1 LAEPYTG
8 YSCKG
13 DCCVAGAVVPLWG
26 ANLFMTPGSA
36 NTDRPLAIA
45 LGVNLSMPE
54 FVTLA
59 RAPSP
64 HRRRHQDHLPQGC
77 QYRRSQRGQLP
88 GRCDQSACR
97 RSPLAILGQRLDL
110 SHTSGILHRSQVFH
124 RGEAALMATT
134 FAENRRW

>member
-1 LAEPYTG
+1 
-8 YSCKG
+8 
-13 DCCVAGAVVPLWG
+13 
-26 ANLFMTPGSA
+26 MTPGSA

-45 LGVNLSMPE
+45 LGVNLGMPE